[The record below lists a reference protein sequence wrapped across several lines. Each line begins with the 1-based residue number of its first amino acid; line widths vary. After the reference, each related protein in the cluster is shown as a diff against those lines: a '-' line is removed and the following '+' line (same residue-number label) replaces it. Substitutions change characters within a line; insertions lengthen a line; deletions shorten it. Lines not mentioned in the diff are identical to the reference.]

1 MRGKKGVVRAMNAMV
16 VQGSIRM
23 VISPLRPS
31 LAGPISIPQYVADNT
46 KIMTCLNGTYS
57 ESHIQNGDYGI
68 LIRYPCMWS
77 GGSQPVKIQVS
88 ANDGGD
94 NGQWDV
100 KSSMKLSV
108 PMCGPFAGNY
118 DGDEISLFIVRDQKS
133 IDECKAFSWPNQDWS
148 PRYKVYR

>member
-1 MRGKKGVVRAMNAMV
+1 LVVSTGTPQTIEPILDYTIECPTHGSECAGHIEQLEGGLFLPMYPTPGTTGRHHPLMILKRACIQGTVTYLDYISGITCSMRGKKGVVRATNAMV

-68 LIRYPCMWS
+68 LI
-77 GGSQPVKIQVS
+77 
-88 ANDGGD
+88 
-94 NGQWDV
+94 
-100 KSSMKLSV
+100 
-108 PMCGPFAGNY
+108 
-118 DGDEISLFIVRDQKS
+118 SL
-133 IDECKAFSWPNQDWS
+133 
-148 PRYKVYR
+148 